1 MSVASARFA
10 PSSSSVTRPF
20 GRRHVSGMAQTS
32 PAMPAMAISSLQ
44 QDLHRFSEDEAA
56 RSPALLGSQGLAQA
70 EAAPAL
76 YLQHDH
82 EFVQAENWQVSSSSS
97 SGQSFAEALS
107 SFLNR
112 AGHALEEMVSSLKV
126 RPGQEDAMA
135 PQTLARCW
143 ESLPA
148 EAPFDAPARRL
159 ASARARLLTGEARA
173 VIDILDAATEDK
185 RLLNLAA
192 RSVLKW
198 LKKDGGAH
206 DTPQFRMFL
215 MRTLR
220 LSEAALEERSRPP
233 QEESLQSDTFPTER
247 VMERMRAC
255 LRDWQEDI
263 REAWIIGRRCDLL
276 PEWPHWDVIVEV
288 RPRALMGAE
297 DVPARV
303 EELRQAMRRALE
315 RIWLDEGSLGV
326 HLHPVQVQHGLLS
339 QVRDHGRPVFATS
352 RLYALNQEK
361 AGKPHTPAEKAE
373 EKDPNPLSVFLHEA
387 TRPVRDF
394 LKRLNPP
401 RPVRWGIMIVGGLA
415 VLFAGYRLFYA
426 NVDTTSKIAQLE
438 QHQHE
443 VARKANIWRFED
455 GANEKDPAGTLE
467 SYRLAMQAK
476 DKSPL
481 LPIYTEESR
490 KAYQGRFMSLVAMEK
505 EWALLTACGRPEI
518 RMKGDYAIAMYP
530 HTAVMQNSIC
540 LPRFFHK
547 EGGRWRYDRLVT
559 ERVAPLFTQHV
570 QNVKEALAA
579 LSRRDPQGRTFTL
592 RTMHLPL
599 EFVPA
604 AYLAAYRARP
614 LPYTP
619 AP

>member
-1 MSVASARFA
+1 MHGGRSLPQDNA
-10 PSSSSVTRPF
+10 PFPEYEAVKPE
-20 GRRHVSGMAQTS
+20 GGTS
-32 PAMPAMAISSLQ
+32 Q
-44 QDLHRFSEDEAA
+44 
-56 RSPALLGSQGLAQA
+56 
-70 EAAPAL
+70 
-76 YLQHDH
+76 
-82 EFVQAENWQVSSSSS
+82 
-97 SGQSFAEALS
+97 ALS
-107 SFLNR
+107 DALAAFITR
-112 AGHALEEMVSSLKV
+112 AGETLEGVLSSLKAQV
-126 RPGQEDAMA
+126 VLNDDGPVE
-135 PQTLARCW
+135 TLARCW

-159 ASARARLLTGEARA
+159 ASARARLLTGETRA

-198 LKKDGGAH
+198 LKENGGAH

-247 VMERMRAC
+247 IMERMRAC

-288 RPRALMGAE
+288 RPRALIGAE

-315 RIWLDEGSLGV
+315 RIWLDAGSLGV

-339 QVRDHGRPVFATS
+339 EIRGRGRPLFGTS
-352 RLYALNQEK
+352 RLYALDPERGGERKRADTDNVPPETEQHDKPLQEVVR
-361 AGKPHTPAEKAE
+361 
-373 EKDPNPLSVFLHEA
+373 SVRA
-387 TRPVRDF
+387 F
-394 LKRLNPP
+394 LKRLTPP
-401 RPVRWGIMIVGGLA
+401 RHVRWGLVALGCLA
-415 VLFAGYRLFYA
+415 LSISAYRLFYA
-426 NVDTTSKIAQLE
+426 NADTASKIALLE
-438 QHQHE
+438 QHQKE
-443 VARKANIWRFED
+443 IARKENIWRFEI
-455 GANEKDPAGTLE
+455 GADAEDPAKTLDA
-467 SYRLAMQAK
+467 YRLAMQAK

-481 LPIYTEESR
+481 LPIYTEDSR
-490 KAYQGRFMSLVAMEK
+490 KAFHGRFPSLVAMER
-505 EWALLTACGRPEI
+505 EWSMLTACGQPEI
-518 RMKGDYAIAMYP
+518 RMNGDHAIAVYP
-530 HTAVMQNSIC
+530 HAGARENGVC
-540 LPRFFHK
+540 LPRFFRK
-547 EGGRWRYDRLVT
+547 EGGRWRYDRVTT
-559 ERVAPLFTQHV
+559 ERIAPVFSRRVEKVRKTLD
-570 QNVKEALAA
+570 A

-599 EFVPA
+599 ELVPA
-604 AYLAAYRARP
+604 AYLGAYRARP